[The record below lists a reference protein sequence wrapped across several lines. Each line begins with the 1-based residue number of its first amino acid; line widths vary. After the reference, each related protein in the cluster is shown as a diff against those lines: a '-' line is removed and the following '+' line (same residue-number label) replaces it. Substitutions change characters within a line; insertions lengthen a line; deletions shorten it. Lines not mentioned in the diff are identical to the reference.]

1 MCCGQHG
8 QLKAEVQFFIIL
20 LWSTWSM
27 KNKGG
32 EDASRIV
39 IVYSSGIVV
48 VVVALVVV

>member
-1 MCCGQHG
+1 MGCGQHG
-8 QLKAEVQFFIIL
+8 QLKVEVLVFIIF

-39 IVYSSGIVV
+39 IVYSSGITVEVIALAVV
-48 VVVALVVV
+48 